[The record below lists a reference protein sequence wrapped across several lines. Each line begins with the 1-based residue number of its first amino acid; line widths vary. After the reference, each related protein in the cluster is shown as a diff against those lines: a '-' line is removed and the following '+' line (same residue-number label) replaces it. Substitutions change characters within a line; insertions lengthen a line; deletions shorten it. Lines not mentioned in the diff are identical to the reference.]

1 MSMVVSLRE
10 DPGLQPVPGYAFSAS
25 RKRGRHARL
34 AAGLLGSLALFP
46 LVAVQGVLTR
56 RRMPC
61 LPPAQPPHRGFI
73 VGAGPLLRILA
84 IGDSS
89 VSGIGVAR
97 CDETVCATTARALAR
112 LTGRPVAWRS
122 AGLSGA
128 TAKMAM
134 DELVPFLAG

>member
-1 MSMVVSLRE
+1 MSIVVSLRE

-25 RKRGRHARL
+25 RKRRRRARL

-73 VGAGPLLRILA
+73 AGAGPLLGIFA
-84 IGDSS
+84 IDASS
-89 VSGIGVAR
+89 VSGLGVSR
-97 CDETVCATTARALAR
+97 RDETVCAATARR
-112 LTGRPVAWRS
+112 
-122 AGLSGA
+122 
-128 TAKMAM
+128 
-134 DELVPFLAG
+134 